1 MVSFIICKLY
11 LNKADLHK
19 EKFFKGNMICNRRV
33 TLEGYINEIKKILML
48 EEACSSYREKE
59 EEDTLLEGK
68 GQPIMH

>member
-1 MVSFIICKLY
+1 MLLCRSPGKCI
-11 LNKADLHK
+11 K
-19 EKFFKGNMICNRRV
+19 EQRRRV